1 MWSVLVY
8 VQWACKKM
16 CSGCCWMK
24 YSICV
29 CSILLVDG
37 VVEFYSILTDFFPH
51 VALIGI
57 IGRKEQ
63 KLHYYWA
70 IVKICGSLL
79 SPPTLW

>member
-16 CSGCCWMK
+16 CSVCCWMK